1 MSCFIQ
7 KIRMIYKSKYIIL
20 GLFITLFLA
29 SSCTKSSCAGGKNG
43 TLKNQEQIGGCD
55 WAIELDDGTRL
66 DPTNL
71 DDFGAPLE
79 EGKKVSVRY
88 REVKNAASICM
99 SGRIVVLKCI
109 KEK

>member
-1 MSCFIQ
+1 M
-7 KIRMIYKSKYIIL
+7 KLKYTLTIL
-20 GLFITLFLA
+20 LFLFLTA
-29 SSCTKSSCAGGKNG
+29 SSCTKSSCASGKNG
-43 TLKNQEQIGGCD
+43 TLINQEQIGGCD
-55 WAIELDDGTRL
+55 WVIELDDGTRL

-71 DDFGAPLE
+71 DDFGVPLE

-99 SGRIVVLKCI
+99 SGRIVVLKCL